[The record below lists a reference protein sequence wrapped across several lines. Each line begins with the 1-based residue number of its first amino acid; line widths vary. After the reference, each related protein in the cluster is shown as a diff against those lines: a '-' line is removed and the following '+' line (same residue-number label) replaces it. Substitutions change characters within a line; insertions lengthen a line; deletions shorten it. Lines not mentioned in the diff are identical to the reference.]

1 MERIYLDNNATTR
14 PTPSVADAVLR
25 AMDVYG
31 NPSSLHAEGRAAA
44 RLLAESRA
52 AVAALL
58 GARGTEVSF
67 TSGGTE
73 ADRLAL
79 LGALAAAGAR
89 RHVVASAIEHSA
101 IRELLRSRSDVETT
115 WIRPRADGRVDA
127 DEFIAALRDD
137 TAVACLMAAN
147 SETGV
152 LQPVTEMTAAC
163 RARGVTSVVD
173 AVQVAGKAPFDFHAL
188 GADLAA
194 VSAHKFH
201 GPKGAGALLVRDG
214 ARWTPPFPSSHEAK
228 RRAGTEAIPAI
239 AGFAAAAREAAALPD
254 ADRARVAELRDRLER
269 VLTGTLDGVRV
280 NGTAPRVGNTSNLH
294 FDGVEGDRLLAML
307 DRAGIDASSGSACS
321 AATPEPS
328 HVLLAMGLSRRD
340 AASAIRFSLSRL
352 TTSAEIDRAVAAAIE
367 AVETLRTSSRR

>member
-1 MERIYLDNNATTR
+1 MERVYLDNNATTC
-14 PTPSVADAVLR
+14 PLPEVAGAVAA
-25 AMDVYG
+25 AMAVHG
-31 NPSSLHAEGRAAA
+31 NPSSLHATGRAAA
-44 RLLAESRA
+44 RLLSESRA
-52 AVAALL
+52 AVAAFA
-58 GARGTEVSF
+58 GARATEVSF

-73 ADRLAL
+73 ADRLAV
-79 LGALAAAGAR
+79 LGALAAAGTK

-101 IRELLRSRSDVETT
+101 IRELLRSRSDIETT
-115 WIRPRADGRVDA
+115 WIRPRPDGRVDA
-127 DEFIAALRDD
+127 DEFIAAFRDD

-152 LQPVTEMTAAC
+152 LQPVKEAAAAC
-163 RARGVTSVVD
+163 RARGVPFVVD
-173 AVQVAGKAPFDFHAL
+173 AVQVAGKAPFDFAAL

-194 VSAHKFH
+194 VSSHKFH
-201 GPKGAGALLVRDG
+201 GPKGAGALIVRDG

-228 RRAGTEAIPAI
+228 RRAGTEAVPAI
-239 AGFAAAAREAAALPD
+239 AGFAAAAGEAAALTD
-254 ADRARVAELRDRLER
+254 ADRAGVAELRDRLER

-294 FDGVEGDRLLAML
+294 FDGIEGDRLLATL

-321 AATPEPS
+321 SGAAEPS

-352 TTSAEIDRAVAAAIE
+352 TTAAEIDRAVAATIE